1 MHVYF
6 RFNNFDTPSSV
17 KSINSFDVGRPK
29 NDFYFGTL
37 PEGESGL
44 FMFKIDKEFSET
56 NDLFESLGLGFY

>member
-1 MHVYF
+1 MHGYF
-6 RFNNFDTPSSV
+6 RLNNFETPSSV

-29 NDFYFGTL
+29 YDFYFGAL

>member
-37 PEGESGL
+37 PEGDSGL
-44 FMFKIDKEFSET
+44 FEFKIDIEFSKT

>member
-44 FMFKIDKEFSET
+44 FMFKIDKEFCKF
-56 NDLFESLGLGFY
+56 L